1 MYRITSSVV
10 VLLVTACGSDNVIDK
25 QENKAPTILI
35 VSHSDGAEVQDGY
48 VERFR
53 ATVSD
58 DDNEFDEL
66 SIAWYVGEEV
76 VCDWETAT
84 PAGESICEIVF
95 EEGDSSVIAEVR
107 DSQGAGGRTE
117 IAIVVAPT
125 EAPIV
130 ELLTPIAGEN
140 HYSDGLIQFSA
151 LVSDAEDEAE
161 ELIVTWTSSVD
172 GELSLDNSINASG
185 EISDYTYL
193 TEGNHAIEL
202 RVEDT
207 TGKFST
213 EEVVI
218 QVGGENSIP
227 TCAITEPGDGTAVV
241 VSDAV
246 TFRATV
252 DDLDIPNNQLSVEW
266 SSNRDGIFDTTSP
279 TSSGNVSFVYNG
291 LSADNHTISL
301 NVSDEVGA
309 VCTEQIILAVG
320 E

>member
-1 MYRITSSVV
+1 MNKIIPFG
-10 VLLVTACGSDNVIDK
+10 LLYLTACGSDNVIDK

-35 VSHSDGAEVQDGY
+35 VSHSDGVEVQDGY

-95 EEGDSSVIAEVR
+95 EDGDTGVIAEVR
-107 DSQGAGGRTE
+107 DSQGAGGRAE

-172 GELSLDNSINASG
+172 GELSLDNSINSSG

-218 QVGGENSIP
+218 QVGGENSEP
-227 TCAITEPGDGTAVV
+227 TCAFTAPIDGDAFVIGEAIVFSGMATDDDISNTDLSVD
-241 VSDAV
+241 VSSN
-246 TFRATV
+246 
-252 DDLDIPNNQLSVEW
+252 LDGVFQQLIPNSDGSFSFAPCV
-266 SSNRDGIFDTTSP
+266 SNF
-279 TSSGNVSFVYNG
+279 
-291 LSADNHTISL
+291 
-301 NVSDEVGA
+301 
-309 VCTEQIILAVG
+309 
-320 E
+320 